1 MNLIVNA
8 IKFRHPNRPP
18 EIKVTSMLDNGHWKF
33 SVSDNGIGMEHQFL
47 DRIFIIFQRL
57 HTRDQYEG
65 SGIGLAHCKKIVEL
79 HEGRIWAD
87 SEPGKGTRFHFTIS
101 NEL

>member
-1 MNLIVNA
+1 
-8 IKFRHPNRPP
+8 
-18 EIKVTSMLDNGHWKF
+18 
-33 SVSDNGIGMEHQFL
+33 MEHQFL
-47 DRIFIIFQRL
+47 ERIFIIFQRL

-87 SEPGKGTRFHFTIS
+87 SEPGKGTQFFFTIS